1 MVCDMNGKFVTS
13 RKYPNMALIQPKVS
27 ITKKPIGNS
36 LQKQILKL
44 SFKNVKR

>member
-27 ITKKPIGNS
+27 ITKTYRHNDDRKIS
-36 LQKQILKL
+36 VLKIILIC
-44 SFKNVKR
+44 